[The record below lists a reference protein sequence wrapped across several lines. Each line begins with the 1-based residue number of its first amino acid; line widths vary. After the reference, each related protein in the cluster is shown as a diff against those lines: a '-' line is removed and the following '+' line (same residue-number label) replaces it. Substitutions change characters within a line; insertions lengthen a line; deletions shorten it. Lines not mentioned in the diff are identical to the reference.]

1 MDRSMEIL
9 EPRRRVVV
17 EEQEQDMVEVEGQAS
32 ALPSRSL
39 RRACHTRL
47 IPTKPGQQLLLL
59 RPLLLLLPP
68 PLPLPQPLLPQLEGI
83 PLSPLDLVPSPRC
96 SSHTSSRM

>member
-1 MDRSMEIL
+1 M
-9 EPRRRVVV
+9 VV

-39 RRACHTRL
+39 RRACHSRL

-59 RPLLLLLPP
+59 RPLLLLLPLP
-68 PLPLPQPLLPQLEGI
+68 LPLPLPQALLPQLEGI

-96 SSHTSSRM
+96 SSRTSSRM